1 MPATATT
8 PRWTPLRQ
16 AAEQNGIAYRTLLKW
31 ISEGRIQAHRF
42 GPRLLQV
49 DLDDLDAL
57 RVPVD
62 LDTQGRA
69 RRAS

>member
-1 MPATATT
+1 MATATAA
-8 PRWTPLRQ
+8 PRWAPLRQ
-16 AAEQNGIAYRTLLKW
+16 AAEQNGIKYRTLLKW